1 MTQKEAV
8 RRVTQLVLPLCGE
21 AGVSLWDVTFEK
33 EGRQHVLTVYID
45 KEPAVDIGD
54 CERIS
59 RALDPL
65 LDAPEF
71 DSLPPYVLTVSSAG
85 LERPLNREEHLQW
98 ALGKEIVLR
107 FYRPLNGARELTVA
121 VGCTGGRH
129 RSVAVAHRLAA
140 HIEALGYTV
149 TESHRDMGR

>member
-8 RRVTQLVLPLCGE
+8 RWVTQLVLPLCGE

-54 CERIS
+54 CERVS

-71 DSLPPYVLTVSSAG
+71 DSLPPYMLTVSSAG
-85 LERPLNREEHLQW
+85 LERPLNREEHLRW

-107 FYRPLNGARELTVA
+107 FYRPLNGARELTGTLRSFSEQELLLQTEAGETA
-121 VGCTGGRH
+121 VPRA
-129 RSVAVAHRLAA
+129 AVAQARLSF
-140 HIEALGYTV
+140 TF
-149 TESHRDMGR
+149 

>member
-21 AGVSLWDVTFEK
+21 NGVSLWDVTFEK

-45 KEPAVDIGD
+45 KEPAVDISD
-54 CERIS
+54 CERVS

-71 DSLPPYVLTVSSAG
+71 DSLPPYMLTVSSAG

-98 ALGKEIVLR
+98 ALGKEITLR
-107 FYRPLNGARELTVA
+107 FYRPLNGARELTGTLRSFSEQELLLQTEAGETA
-121 VGCTGGRH
+121 VPRA
-129 RSVAVAHRLAA
+129 AVAQARLSF
-140 HIEALGYTV
+140 TF
-149 TESHRDMGR
+149 

>member
-21 AGVSLWDVTFEK
+21 AGLSLWDVTFEK

-45 KEPAVDIGD
+45 KEPAVDISD

-71 DSLPPYVLTVSSAG
+71 DSLPPYMLTVSSAG

-107 FYRPLNGARELTVA
+107 FYRPLNGARELTGTLRSFNEQELLLQTEAGETA
-121 VGCTGGRH
+121 VPRA
-129 RSVAVAHRLAA
+129 AVAQARLSF
-140 HIEALGYTV
+140 TF
-149 TESHRDMGR
+149 

>member
-21 AGVSLWDVTFEK
+21 NGVALWDVTFEK

-71 DSLPPYVLTVSSAG
+71 DSLPPYLLTVSSAG
-85 LERPLNREEHLQW
+85 LERPLNREEHLRW

-107 FYRPLNGARELTVA
+107 FYRPLNGARELTGTLRSFSEQELLLQTEAGETA
-121 VGCTGGRH
+121 VPRA
-129 RSVAVAHRLAA
+129 AVAQARLSF
-140 HIEALGYTV
+140 TF
-149 TESHRDMGR
+149 

>member
-8 RRVTQLVLPLCGE
+8 RRVTQLALPLCGE

-107 FYRPLNGARELTVA
+107 FYRPLNGARELTGTLRSFNEQELLLQTEAGETA
-121 VGCTGGRH
+121 VPRA
-129 RSVAVAHRLAA
+129 AVAQARLSF
-140 HIEALGYTV
+140 TF
-149 TESHRDMGR
+149 

>member
-8 RRVTQLVLPLCGE
+8 RWVTQLVLPLCGE

-71 DSLPPYVLTVSSAG
+71 DSLPPYMLTVSSAG
-85 LERPLNREEHLQW
+85 LERPLNREEHLRW

-107 FYRPLNGARELTVA
+107 FYRPLNGARELTGTLRSFSEQELLLQTEAGETA
-121 VGCTGGRH
+121 VPRA
-129 RSVAVAHRLAA
+129 AVAQARLSF
-140 HIEALGYTV
+140 TF
-149 TESHRDMGR
+149 

>member
-45 KEPAVDIGD
+45 KEPAVDISD
-54 CERIS
+54 CERVS

-71 DSLPPYVLTVSSAG
+71 DSLPPYMLTVSSAG
-85 LERPLNREEHLQW
+85 LERPLNREEHLRW
-98 ALGKEIVLR
+98 ALGKEITLR
-107 FYRPLNGARELTVA
+107 FYRLLNGARELTGTLRSFSEQELLLQTEAGETA
-121 VGCTGGRH
+121 VPRA
-129 RSVAVAHRLAA
+129 AVAQARLSF
-140 HIEALGYTV
+140 TF
-149 TESHRDMGR
+149 

>member
-54 CERIS
+54 CERVS

-71 DSLPPYVLTVSSAG
+71 DSLPPYMLTVSSAG

-107 FYRPLNGARELTVA
+107 FYRPLNGARELTGTLRSFSEQELLLQTEAGETA
-121 VGCTGGRH
+121 VPRA
-129 RSVAVAHRLAA
+129 AVAQARLSF
-140 HIEALGYTV
+140 TF
-149 TESHRDMGR
+149 

>member
-21 AGVSLWDVTFEK
+21 AGLSLWDVTFEK

-107 FYRPLNGARELTVA
+107 FYRPLNGARELTGTLRSFSEQELLLQTEAGETA
-121 VGCTGGRH
+121 VPRA
-129 RSVAVAHRLAA
+129 AVAQARLSF
-140 HIEALGYTV
+140 TF
-149 TESHRDMGR
+149 

>member
-21 AGVSLWDVTFEK
+21 AGVSLWDLTFEK

-107 FYRPLNGARELTVA
+107 FYRPLNGARELTGTLRSFNEQELLLQTEAGETA
-121 VGCTGGRH
+121 VPRA
-129 RSVAVAHRLAA
+129 AVAQARLSF
-140 HIEALGYTV
+140 TF
-149 TESHRDMGR
+149 

>member
-45 KEPAVDIGD
+45 KEPAVDISD
-54 CERIS
+54 CERVS

-71 DSLPPYVLTVSSAG
+71 DSLPPYMLTVSSAG

-98 ALGKEIVLR
+98 ALGKEITLR
-107 FYRPLNGARELTVA
+107 FYRPLNGARELTGTLRAFNEQELLLQTEAGETA
-121 VGCTGGRH
+121 VPRA
-129 RSVAVAHRLAA
+129 AVAQARLSF
-140 HIEALGYTV
+140 TF
-149 TESHRDMGR
+149 

>member
-8 RRVTQLVLPLCGE
+8 RRVTQLALPLCGE

-54 CERIS
+54 CERVS

-107 FYRPLNGARELTVA
+107 FYRPLNGVRELTGTLRSFSEQELLLQTEAGETA
-121 VGCTGGRH
+121 VPRA
-129 RSVAVAHRLAA
+129 AVAQARLSF
-140 HIEALGYTV
+140 TF
-149 TESHRDMGR
+149 

>member
-45 KEPAVDIGD
+45 KEPAVDISD
-54 CERIS
+54 CERVS

-71 DSLPPYVLTVSSAG
+71 DSLPPYMLTVSSAG

-107 FYRPLNGARELTVA
+107 FYRPLNGARELTGTLRSFNEQELLLQTEAGETA
-121 VGCTGGRH
+121 VPRA
-129 RSVAVAHRLAA
+129 AVAQARLSF
-140 HIEALGYTV
+140 TF
-149 TESHRDMGR
+149 

>member
-54 CERIS
+54 CERVS
-59 RALDPL
+59 RAMDPL

-71 DSLPPYVLTVSSAG
+71 DSLPPYMLTVSSAG
-85 LERPLNREEHLQW
+85 LERPLNREEHLRW
-98 ALGKEIVLR
+98 ALGKEITLR
-107 FYRPLNGARELTVA
+107 FYRPLNGARELTGTLRSFSEQELLLQTEAGETA
-121 VGCTGGRH
+121 VPRA
-129 RSVAVAHRLAA
+129 AVAQARLSF
-140 HIEALGYTV
+140 TF
-149 TESHRDMGR
+149 

>member
-71 DSLPPYVLTVSSAG
+71 DSLPPYMLTVSSAG

-107 FYRPLNGARELTVA
+107 FYRPLNGARELTGTLRSFSEQELLLQTEAGETA
-121 VGCTGGRH
+121 VPRA
-129 RSVAVAHRLAA
+129 AVAQARLSF
-140 HIEALGYTV
+140 TF
-149 TESHRDMGR
+149 

>member
-8 RRVTQLVLPLCGE
+8 RRVTQLALPLCGE
-21 AGVSLWDVTFEK
+21 AGLSLWDVTFEK

-45 KEPAVDIGD
+45 KEPAVDISD
-54 CERIS
+54 CERVS

-107 FYRPLNGARELTVA
+107 FYRPLNGARELTGTLRSFSEQELLLQTEAGETA
-121 VGCTGGRH
+121 VPRA
-129 RSVAVAHRLAA
+129 AVAQARLSF
-140 HIEALGYTV
+140 TF
-149 TESHRDMGR
+149 

>member
-85 LERPLNREEHLQW
+85 LERPLNREEHLRW
-98 ALGKEIVLR
+98 ALGNALFLFQVFQGLDQ
-107 FYRPLNGARELTVA
+107 ELLLQTEAGETA
-121 VGCTGGRH
+121 VPRA
-129 RSVAVAHRLAA
+129 AVAQARLSF
-140 HIEALGYTV
+140 TF
-149 TESHRDMGR
+149 

>member
-107 FYRPLNGARELTVA
+107 FYRPLNGARELTGALRSFNEQELLLQTEAGETA
-121 VGCTGGRH
+121 VPRA
-129 RSVAVAHRLAA
+129 AVAQARLSF
-140 HIEALGYTV
+140 TF
-149 TESHRDMGR
+149 

>member
-54 CERIS
+54 CERVS

-71 DSLPPYVLTVSSAG
+71 DSLPPYMLTVSSAG
-85 LERPLNREEHLQW
+85 LERPLNRAEHLQW

-107 FYRPLNGARELTVA
+107 FYRPLNGARELTGTLRSFNEQELLLQTEAGETA
-121 VGCTGGRH
+121 VPRA
-129 RSVAVAHRLAA
+129 AVAQARLSF
-140 HIEALGYTV
+140 TF
-149 TESHRDMGR
+149 

>member
-45 KEPAVDIGD
+45 KEPAVDISD

-71 DSLPPYVLTVSSAG
+71 DSLPPYMLTVSSAG

-107 FYRPLNGARELTVA
+107 FYRPLNGARELTGTLRSFSEQELLLQTEAGETA
-121 VGCTGGRH
+121 VPRA
-129 RSVAVAHRLAA
+129 AVAQARLSF
-140 HIEALGYTV
+140 TF
-149 TESHRDMGR
+149 

>member
-107 FYRPLNGARELTVA
+107 FYRPLNGARELTGALRSFSEQQLLLQTEAGETA
-121 VGCTGGRH
+121 VPRA
-129 RSVAVAHRLAA
+129 AVAQARLSF
-140 HIEALGYTV
+140 TF
-149 TESHRDMGR
+149 

>member
-21 AGVSLWDVTFEK
+21 AGLSLWDVTFEK

-107 FYRPLNGARELTVA
+107 FYRPLNGARELTGTLRSFNEQELLLQTEAGETA
-121 VGCTGGRH
+121 VPRA
-129 RSVAVAHRLAA
+129 AVAQARLSF
-140 HIEALGYTV
+140 TF
-149 TESHRDMGR
+149 

>member
-21 AGVSLWDVTFEK
+21 AGLSLWDVTFEK

-71 DSLPPYVLTVSSAG
+71 DSLPPYMLTVSSAG

-107 FYRPLNGARELTVA
+107 FYRPLNGARELTGTLRSFSEQELLLQTEAGETA
-121 VGCTGGRH
+121 VPRA
-129 RSVAVAHRLAA
+129 AVAQARLSF
-140 HIEALGYTV
+140 TF
-149 TESHRDMGR
+149 

>member
-21 AGVSLWDVTFEK
+21 AGLSLWDVTFEK

-45 KEPAVDIGD
+45 KEPAVDISD
-54 CERIS
+54 CERVS

-107 FYRPLNGARELTVA
+107 FYRPLNGARELTGTLRSFSEQELLLQTEAGETA
-121 VGCTGGRH
+121 VPRA
-129 RSVAVAHRLAA
+129 AVAQARLSF
-140 HIEALGYTV
+140 TF
-149 TESHRDMGR
+149 

>member
-21 AGVSLWDVTFEK
+21 AGLSLWDVTFEK

-45 KEPAVDIGD
+45 KEPAVDISD

-107 FYRPLNGARELTVA
+107 FYRPMNGARELTGTLRSFSEQELLLQTEAGETA
-121 VGCTGGRH
+121 VPRA
-129 RSVAVAHRLAA
+129 AVAQARLSF
-140 HIEALGYTV
+140 TF
-149 TESHRDMGR
+149 

>member
-21 AGVSLWDVTFEK
+21 AGLSLWDVTFEK

-45 KEPAVDIGD
+45 KEPAVDISD

-107 FYRPLNGARELTVA
+107 FYRPMNGARELTGTLRSFNEQELLLQTEAGETA
-121 VGCTGGRH
+121 VPRA
-129 RSVAVAHRLAA
+129 AVAQARLSF
-140 HIEALGYTV
+140 TF
-149 TESHRDMGR
+149 